1 MNEGVHHGA
10 GARGEG
16 TPVHRL
22 ALRVYHE
29 DTDAGGI
36 VYHTSY
42 LRFAERG
49 RTEFLRAAGF
59 ARGALARHGAAGFV
73 VRRMEVDFR
82 AAARLDDALVVATEL
97 EQVGGASL
105 GMGQAV
111 TRGDEV
117 LVRLAVHL
125 ALVAAS
131 GRPLRLPAALR
142 QALSPLARGR
152 RDNGGRASRGARAS
166 FTAVAAP
173 GGRRRSLA

>member
-1 MNEGVHHGA
+1 MNEGGFHGA
-10 GARGEG
+10 GGEG
-16 TPVHRL
+16 APAHRL

-36 VYHTSY
+36 VYHASY

-97 EQVGGASL
+97 ERVGGASL
-105 GMGQAV
+105 DMAQAV
-111 TRGDEV
+111 TRGDET

-142 QALSPLARGR
+142 RALSPLARGR
-152 RDNGGRASRGARAS
+152 RDGDRTRAARGARAS
-166 FTAVAAP
+166 FTAAAAP